1 MHLYGKKRFSNT
13 HVFEHMFFLCKAMP
27 FRLHINFYYHRV
39 CKRNI
44 IYNWKQLSFK
54 FLYKWWVSGF
64 CKLWNR
70 SQMGFSYWWSICN
83 NFTWTY
89 FNLWQE
95 YLCLICNVR
104 ESARERKKERER
116 DTHTERDRQ
125 TERKRERQRR
135 RQRQRKEITS
145 SRRTST
151 GKVLSFLEILSLFP
165 YEMFP
170 WIKLFIPDE
179 KLFLPKILPNK
190 HFFGRYLKAFKN
202 DFPLRKS
209 SND

>member
-95 YLCLICNVR
+95 YLCLICHVR

-116 DTHTERDRQ
+116 HTHTERQADREKERETK
-125 TERKRERQRR
+125 TETE
-135 RQRQRKEITS
+135 T
-145 SRRTST
+145 
-151 GKVLSFLEILSLFP
+151 
-165 YEMFP
+165 
-170 WIKLFIPDE
+170 E
-179 KLFLPKILPNK
+179 KGN
-190 HFFGRYLKAFKN
+190 YLIEENFN
-202 DFPLRKS
+202 RKS
-209 SND
+209 FEFSWDFVAFSLWNVSLNKTFYPRRKTLPAKNIAKQTLFRTIFKSL